1 MFLLEKIDENINNQ
15 KFKKYNYKNINYY
28 DFTKLDYYKLNI
40 FNKLNN
46 LFKTFYI

>member
-1 MFLLEKIDENINNQ
+1 MFLLEKIDESINNQ
-15 KFKKYNYKNINYY
+15 KYKKYNYKNINYY

-46 LFKTFYI
+46 LLKTFYI